1 MSYTLIPHDP
11 LLDLDPWQGQRQATF
26 RFDLTD
32 VTGENLGVVTPLRGA
47 SLTHDTSRTIKRQLT
62 LDFGASDTAAIN
74 PIRDRIA
81 VTMVFP
87 NGQEFPLGRYVF
99 TDSSRQVFTS
109 GKLGSM
115 AMNDEMFIVDQQI
128 SNGVNGVLRSCS
140 DIISDVMKTFPNID
154 LELEASPFFSTQTWA
169 IGSSRGGLLESLCIT
184 GDYFSPW
191 FGNDW
196 KMHFIRSFDPA
207 TKIPEFD
214 FDAGNQVLR
223 AGITETDDLL
233 TAPNKFVVISNI
245 SSDFTIPVVGIASV
259 PPTAPHS
266 LANRG
271 FEILEQ
277 KDLQIGT
284 NAQASAV
291 ANNLANRQTIFERV
305 TLSTAPDPRHDSYNV
320 IRWQGDL
327 WLELA
332 WSMALQEGGT
342 MNHLLRKAYAA

>member
-1 MSYTLIPHDP
+1 MSYTLLPHDP

-32 VTGENLGVVTPLRGA
+32 VTGQKLGVVTPLRGA

-62 LDFGASDTAAIN
+62 LDFGTADTSAIN
-74 PIRDRIA
+74 PIRDRIT
-81 VTMVFP
+81 VTMLFP

-115 AMNDEMFIVDQQI
+115 AMNDEMFTVDQQI
-128 SNGVNGVLRSCS
+128 SSGVNGVFRSCS
-140 DIISDVMKTFPNID
+140 DVISDVMKKFPNID
-154 LELEASPFFSTQTWA
+154 VELEASPFFSTQTWA
-169 IGSSRGGLLESLCIT
+169 IGSSRGALLESLCIT

-191 FGNDW
+191 FGNDR

-207 TKIPEFD
+207 TKIPDFD
-214 FDAGNQVLR
+214 FDAGNQVFR
-223 AGITETDDLL
+223 SGITETDDLL
-233 TAPNKFVVISNI
+233 TAPNKFVVISNL
-245 SSDFTIPVVGIASV
+245 SSDFTIPVVGTASV

-277 KDLQIGT
+277 QDLQLT
-284 NAQASAV
+284 SNAQAFAV

-320 IRWQGDL
+320 IRWQGEL